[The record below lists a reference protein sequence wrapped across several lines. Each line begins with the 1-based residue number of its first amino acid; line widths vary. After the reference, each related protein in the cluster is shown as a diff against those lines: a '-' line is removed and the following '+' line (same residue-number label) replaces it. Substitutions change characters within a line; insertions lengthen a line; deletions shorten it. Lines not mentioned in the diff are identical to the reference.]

1 MQKTPLPRRV
11 LPWIFVL
18 TFLVVAPAL
27 VFYTAGYRW
36 NPKKEKVERQ
46 GTMIV
51 DSTPQDAKIFI
62 NDKLQS
68 KTTPLTMQNVTP
80 GRYTIRIEKE
90 GYSSWQKQLE
100 VFPELVTFANNVRL
114 WKKSDPVKTD
124 LGALTQLSTSPN
136 EKLLAGIQT
145 SGTQAMLIIWHEAD
159 GKIQTAPLAQ
169 TPSNAL
175 TLTWSEDSRALLI
188 ETSTATGTNAWLANV
203 RNQPKIFP
211 LPQADYRW
219 DGSDLIGLTAGARL
233 EINSTNGSATK
244 QPLASARVDELEN
257 YWLQYVTGT
266 KDLVMFSD
274 RFQSRGLILPAGQ
287 WRFYAQTKN
296 RLILRDRTDWLSLD
310 PRADQPVIFKVSGDY
325 LRAWSD
331 GQTPR
336 FLLKHDGE
344 IWVWSPAAQ
353 PELIVRDSRH
363 VPNVIWHA
371 YGEDIVL
378 STDTQVAIL
387 NLDQRDGRLRTPLA
401 EFSQVYD
408 LALVNKKIYVAGTR
422 DNQSGVW
429 TIEIE

>member
-1 MQKTPLPRRV
+1 MQKTPLPRRI
-11 LPWIFVL
+11 LPWIFML
-18 TFLVVAPAL
+18 IFLVVAPAL

-80 GRYTIRIEKE
+80 GRYTIRIEKD
-90 GYSSWQKQLE
+90 GYSTWQKQLE

-114 WKKSDPVKTD
+114 WKKSEPVKTD

-145 SGTQAMLIIWHEAD
+145 SGTSTSLVIWND
-159 GKIQTAPLAQ
+159 VDQTFQTARLAQ
-169 TPSNAL
+169 NL
-175 TLTWSEDSRALLI
+175 TAPAALTWSEDSRAILI
-188 ETSTATGTNAWLANV
+188 ETLTATGTSAWLANV

-211 LPQADYRW
+211 LPAADYHW
-219 DGSDLIGLTAGARL
+219 TGSDLIGLTAQAWL
-233 EINSTNGSATK
+233 EINSTAGSAVK
-244 QPLASARVDELEN
+244 QSLGSGRVDEFEN

-266 KDLVMFSD
+266 TDLVLFSD

-287 WRFYAQTKN
+287 WRFYTQTKT
-296 RLILRDRTDWLSLD
+296 RLILRDHTDWLSLD
-310 PRADQPVIFKVSGDY
+310 PRADQPVIFKVTGDY

-331 GQTPR
+331 RQTER

-344 IWVWSPAAQ
+344 IWSWNPAAQ
-353 PELIVRDSRH
+353 PELILRDSRR
-363 VPNVIWHA
+363 VPNVIWHT
-371 YGEDIVL
+371 YGEDVIL
-378 STDTQVAIL
+378 STDTQVAML

-401 EFSQVYD
+401 EFERVND
-408 LALVNKKIYVAGTR
+408 LALMNKKIYVAGTR